1 MNPYLGYLD
10 LARTVLALGMLGYGS
25 YRDIK
30 TREVHDLLWVISGA
44 LALVLDAYELFMGTL
59 GLTQLLYAV
68 GFTAVVGVA
77 LWFFRLMGEAD
88 IFAFAVL
95 VLIHPKAPAYL
106 GAAWVWT
113 PIFFPFTLLSNA
125 ALAGAATPLAT
136 LFINLA
142 AGLGGV
148 NLFERAEGVS
158 VPRKIALLL
167 TARYVRVESI
177 RGPPYEYPLEG
188 SGGLRIRPDIWDDEA
203 AEKTFSD
210 LKEKGYE
217 RTWVSSTLPYIIVLA
232 AGYLLSVVFGDIL
245 FRVLSTLL

>member
-1 MNPYLGYLD
+1 MNPHLGYLD
-10 LARTVLALGMLGYGS
+10 LARTALALGMLGYGS
-25 YRDIK
+25 YRDLK
-30 TREVHDLLWVISGA
+30 TREVHDLLWVVSGV
-44 LALVLDAYELFMGTL
+44 LALVLNAYELFVGTL
-59 GLTQLLYAV
+59 GIPHLLYAV
-68 GFTAVVGVA
+68 GFTAAVGLA

-95 VLIHPKAPAYL
+95 VLLNPRAPSSL

-125 ALAGAATPLAT
+125 ALAGAATPLVT
-136 LFINLA
+136 LISNLA
-142 AGLGGV
+142 ARLRGV

-158 VPRKIALLL
+158 APRRLALLL
-167 TARYVRVESI
+167 TARYISVESI
-177 RGPPYEYPLEG
+177 RGPPFDYPLEG
-188 SGGLRIRPDIWDDEA
+188 QGGLRIRPDIWDDEA